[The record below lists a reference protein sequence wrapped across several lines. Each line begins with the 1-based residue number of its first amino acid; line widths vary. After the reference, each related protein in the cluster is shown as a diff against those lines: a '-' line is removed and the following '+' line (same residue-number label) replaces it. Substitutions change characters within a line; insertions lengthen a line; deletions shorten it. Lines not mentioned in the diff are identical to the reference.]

1 MGVSSSEPSQHRS
14 SCSDSSFSPSLW
26 PILRWLTPTG
36 SATATPTLA
45 LPVLTPPPTPAMLPP
60 PMLPLLMLLPPLP
73 PLLMPSLPPMSEPQL
88 PTDSDFL
95 SPSSSGAT
103 RLPTKQQPKRQKAF
117 HSRRHN
123 LRQTP
128 CALVENRQSVMVELT
143 TV

>member
-14 SCSDSSFSPSLW
+14 SCSDSSFSPSLSPPPSLR

-36 SATATPTLA
+36 LATATPTLA
-45 LPVLTPPPTPAMLPP
+45 LPVLTPPPTLATLPPPTLAMLLT
-60 PMLPLLMLLPPLP
+60 PMLPLLMLLPPL
-73 PLLMPSLPPMSEPQL
+73 LPSLSR
-88 PTDSDFL
+88 SL

-128 CALVENRQSVMVELT
+128 CALVEN
-143 TV
+143 